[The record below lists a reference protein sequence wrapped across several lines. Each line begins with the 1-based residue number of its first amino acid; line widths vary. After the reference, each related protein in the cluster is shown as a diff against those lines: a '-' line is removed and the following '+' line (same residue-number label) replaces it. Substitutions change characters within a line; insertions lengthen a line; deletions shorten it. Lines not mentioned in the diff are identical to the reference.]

1 MSSVFNLAGLVESAD
16 IASLRRA
23 LRELAPE
30 VTETRGSATN
40 APRVA
45 AVRANPERQ
54 HLTVQNRSTTVS
66 LFVGL
71 GQRPQ
76 VGGDGF
82 MLEPGAIWEPFRVPR
97 NAIWLAAPSS
107 CPFVV
112 LEG

>member
-1 MSSVFNLAGLVESAD
+1 MSSVVNLAGLESGDVES
-16 IASLRRA
+16 LRKA

-30 VTETRGSATN
+30 VTETRGNAT
-40 APRVA
+40 ALPRVA
-45 AVRANPERQ
+45 AIRANPQRQ

-76 VGGDGF
+76 VNGDGF
-82 MLEPGAIWEPFRVPR
+82 MLEPGAIWEPGRVPR